1 MNKKKI
7 IKLAKKDFEKAW
19 VESGKLV
26 PKPHPDN
33 EYPRLKYNIGK
44 SHILYDT
51 IAMLREAYIRLGFSE
66 AVNPLFIDKNDVYKQ
81 FGPEAPAVLDR
92 CFYLAGLPR
101 PDIGIGMDKI
111 EAIKKLENNVTD
123 EGIEKLQEVFR
134 NYKKGDLD
142 GDDLTFEV
150 AESLDVG
157 NEEGLAV
164 LEKIFPE
171 IKELTPVA
179 SNTTLRSHMTSGW
192 FISLEKKVKQSTMPI
207 KMFSIDRCFRREQKE
222 DSSHL
227 MSYHSASCVI
237 VDDEVSLDTGKAI
250 SEALLQY
257 FGFSK
262 FKFVPDEKKSKY
274 YIPETQTEVYG
285 YHPKL
290 NEWVEIATF
299 GLYSPIALSKYKI
312 DKEVMNL
319 GLGVERIAMVLNQIE
334 DVRELVYPQLYK
346 KLTLDDSE
354 IATMLNYN
362 YYPVTD
368 DGKKLMNKILDIWKN
383 NKDTDSP
390 CEFIIFN
397 SNNDGE
403 FLNRNI
409 EVKAIEEED
418 NTKLLGPAANNHIYI
433 YEGNILGIPE
443 NIEETVKKVES
454 NPEKYDQNEIIG
466 EIPED
471 TKIIYDAVKEGI
483 PTNIKY
489 IDALA
494 AKSAY
499 KIEESIL
506 SGSNELTLR
515 NTIARS
521 LSDVNLRLDDVAMN
535 YINNE
540 NKLIDIRGPIFSTI
554 KLELK

>member
-1 MNKKKI
+1 MKKKNI

-19 VESGKLV
+19 SESGKLIK
-26 PKPHPDN
+26 KPHPDN
-33 EYPRLKYNIGK
+33 EYPRLKYDIGK
-44 SHILYDT
+44 SHILYDV
-51 IAMLREAYIRLGFSE
+51 IADLREAYLRLGFSE
-66 AVNPLFIDKNDVYKQ
+66 TSNPLFIDKNDVYKQ

-92 CFYLAGLPR
+92 CFYLSGLPR

-111 EAIKKLENNVTD
+111 EAIKELKNNVED
-123 EGIEKLQEVFR
+123 IHIANIQEVFR
-134 NYKKGDLD
+134 KYKKGDLD
-142 GDDLTFEV
+142 GDDLTLEIADALEIEV
-150 AESLDVG
+150 G
-157 NEEGLAV
+157 EGLAV
-164 LEKIFPE
+164 LEKVFPE
-171 IKELTPVA
+171 IRELTPVA

-192 FISLEKKVKQSTMPI
+192 FISLKNMVKQMNMPI

-237 VDDEVSLDTGKAI
+237 VDDEVSLDTGKAM
-250 SEALLQY
+250 SEALLEY

-262 FKFVPDEKKSKY
+262 FKFIPDEKKSKY

-299 GLYSPIALSKYKI
+299 GLYSPIALSKYGI

-346 KLTLDDSE
+346 KLNLSDRE
-354 IATMLNYN
+354 IATMVNYS
-362 YYPVTD
+362 YYPVTE
-368 DGKKLMNKILDIWKN
+368 DGKTLAKNILDTWEDK
-383 NKDTDSP
+383 KDTESP
-390 CEFIIFN
+390 CEFIIFE
-397 SNNDGE
+397 GE
-403 FLNRNI
+403 FLNKEI
-409 EVKAIEEED
+409 VVKAIEEEN
-418 NTKLLGPAANNHIYI
+418 NTKLLGPASTNHIYI
-433 YEGNILGIPE
+433 YDGNILGIPE
-443 NIEETVKKVES
+443 NIKLTVQKVE
-454 NPEKYDQNEIIG
+454 NHPEKYDKEEIIG

-471 TKIIYDAVKEGI
+471 TKIIYEAIKKGI
-483 PTNIKY
+483 PTNVRY
-489 IDALA
+489 IDSLA
-494 AKSAY
+494 AKTSY
-499 KIEESIL
+499 KIEEAIL
-506 SGSNELTLR
+506 SGVDELVLR

-521 LSDVNLRLDDVAMN
+521 LSDVNLKLDDIAMN

-554 KLELK
+554 RLELK

>member
-19 VESGKLV
+19 IESEKLV
-26 PKPHPDN
+26 KKPHPDY
-33 EYPRLKYNIGK
+33 EYPRLKYEIGE

-51 IAMLREAYIRLGFSE
+51 VAKLREAYLRLGFNE
-66 AVNPLFIDKNDVYKQ
+66 AVNTLFIDKNDVYKQ

-111 EAIKKLENNVTD
+111 ENIKKLDNNIDDNDIVN
-123 EGIEKLQEVFR
+123 LQEVFR
-134 NYKKGDLD
+134 RYKKGELD
-142 GDDLTFEV
+142 GDDLVLEV
-150 AESLDVG
+150 AEALKVS
-157 NEEGLAV
+157 NEEGLLI
-164 LEKIFPE
+164 LEKVFPE
-171 IKELTPVA
+171 IKDLVPVA

-192 FISLEKKVKQSTMPI
+192 FISLESMVKKSNLPI

-227 MSYHSASCVI
+227 MTYHSASCVI
-237 VDDEVSLDTGKAI
+237 VDENVSLDTGKAI
-250 SEALLQY
+250 SEAQLKY

-262 FKFVPDEKKSKY
+262 FKFVSDEKKSKY

-299 GLYSPIALSKYKI
+299 GLYSPIALSKYGI

-319 GLGVERIAMVLNQIE
+319 GLGVERIAMVLNQIN

-346 KLTLDDSE
+346 KLEISDND

-368 DGKKLMNKILDIWKN
+368 EGIKLMESILNVWENK
-383 NKDTDSP
+383 KDKTSP
-390 CEFIIFN
+390 CEFIIF
-397 SNNDGE
+397 DGE
-403 FLNRNI
+403 FLNKI
-409 EVKAIEEED
+409 IVVKAIEEEQ
-418 NTKLLGPAANNHIYI
+418 NTNLLGPASTNNIYI
-433 YEGNILGIPE
+433 YDGNILGIPE
-443 NIEETVKKVES
+443 NIELAVKKVES
-454 NPEKYDQNEIIG
+454 SPEEYKKEDIVK
-466 EIPED
+466 EIPKD
-471 TKIIYDAVKEGI
+471 TKIIYDAVEKGI
-483 PTNIKY
+483 STNIRY

-494 AKSAY
+494 AKTAY
-499 KIEESIL
+499 KIEEAL
-506 SGSNELTLR
+506 LTGLDELILR
-515 NTIARS
+515 NTIART
-521 LSDVNLRLDDVAMN
+521 LSDVNLKLNDIAMN

-540 NKLIDIRGPIFSTI
+540 NKLIDIRGPLFSTI
-554 KLELK
+554 KMELK

>member
-1 MNKKKI
+1 MEKKKI

-19 VESGKLV
+19 SESKKLIK
-26 PKPHPDN
+26 PPHPDN
-33 EYPRLKYNIGK
+33 EYPRLKYDIGE

-51 IAMLREAYIRLGFSE
+51 IAELREIYLRLGFSE

-111 EAIKKLENNVTD
+111 KAIEQLNNNVED
-123 EGIEKLQEVFR
+123 QHIKNIQEVFR
-134 NYKKGDLD
+134 RYKKGDLD
-142 GDDLTFEV
+142 GDDLTLEV
-150 AESLDVG
+150 AEALEVN
-157 NEEGLAV
+157 NEEGLVV
-164 LEKIFPE
+164 LEKVFPE

-192 FISLEKKVKQSTMPI
+192 FISLEKMVKQNKMPI

-227 MSYHSASCVI
+227 MTYHSASCVI

-250 SEALLQY
+250 SEAILEY

-262 FKFVPDEKKSKY
+262 FKFIPDEKKSKY

-290 NEWVEIATF
+290 GEWVEIATF
-299 GLYSPIALSKYKI
+299 GLYSPIALSKYGI

-319 GLGVERIAMVLNQIE
+319 GLGVERIGMVLNQIE

-346 KLTLDDSE
+346 ELSLNDRE

-362 YYPVTD
+362 YYPVTEE
-368 DGKKLMNKILDIWKN
+368 GKALMKNILKTWENK
-383 NKDTDSP
+383 KDLESP
-390 CEFIIFN
+390 CEFTIIE
-397 SNNDGE
+397 GE
-403 FLNRNI
+403 FLNKEIIINA
-409 EVKAIEEED
+409 VEEEK
-418 NTKLLGPAANNHIYI
+418 NTKLLGPASTNQIYI
-433 YEGNILGIPE
+433 YDGNILGIPE
-443 NIEETVKKVES
+443 NIENTVKKIEAS
-454 NPEKYDQNEIIG
+454 PEKYDKKEIFG

-471 TKIIYDAVKEGI
+471 TKIIYEGVEKGI
-483 PTNIKY
+483 PTNIRY
-489 IDALA
+489 IDSLA
-494 AKSAY
+494 AETAY
-499 KIEESIL
+499 KIEEAII
-506 SGSNELTLR
+506 SGSVELVIR

-521 LSDVNLRLDDVAMN
+521 LSDVNLKLDEIAMN

-554 KLELK
+554 KLEVK

>member
-7 IKLAKKDFEKAW
+7 IKLSKKDFEKAW
-19 VESGKLV
+19 TESKNLV
-26 PKPHPDN
+26 KKPHPDN

-44 SHILYDT
+44 SHVLYDT
-51 IAMLREAYIRLGFSE
+51 ISELREAYLRLGFSE
-66 AVNPLFIDKNDVYKQ
+66 TVNPLFIDKNDVYKQ

-111 EAIKKLENNVTD
+111 QAIKELNDNVNDNHINN
-123 EGIEKLQEVFR
+123 IQEVFR
-134 NYKKGDLD
+134 RYKKGDLD
-142 GDDLTFEV
+142 GDDLTLEV
-150 AESLDVG
+150 ANALEVN
-157 NEEGLAV
+157 NEKGLAI
-164 LEKIFPE
+164 LEKVFPE
-171 IKELTPVA
+171 IRELTPVA

-192 FISLEKKVKQSTMPI
+192 FISLEKMVKENNVPI

-227 MSYHSASCVI
+227 MTYHSASCVI

-262 FKFVPDEKKSKY
+262 FKFIPDEKKSKY

-290 NEWVEIATF
+290 GEWVEIATF
-299 GLYSPIALSKYKI
+299 GLYSPIALSKYGI

-346 KLTLDDSE
+346 ELSLNDRE

-362 YYPVTD
+362 YYPVTEE
-368 DGKKLMNKILDIWKN
+368 GKALMRDILNIWEN
-383 NKDTDSP
+383 NMDENSP
-390 CEFIIFN
+390 CEFTIFE
-397 SNNDGE
+397 GE
-403 FLNRNI
+403 FLNKAI
-409 EVKAIEEED
+409 VVKALEEEN
-418 NTKLLGPAANNHIYI
+418 NTKLLGPASTNQIYI
-433 YEGNILGIPE
+433 YDGNILGIPE
-443 NIEETVKKVES
+443 NIENTVKKVEA
-454 NPEKYDQNEIIG
+454 NPEKYDKNEIIG

-471 TKIIYDAVKEGI
+471 TKIVYTGVEKGI
-483 PTNIKY
+483 PTNIRY
-489 IDALA
+489 IDSLA
-494 AKSAY
+494 AKTAY
-499 KIEESIL
+499 KIEEAVI
-506 SGSNELTLR
+506 SGSDDLILR

-521 LSDVNLRLDDVAMN
+521 LSDVNLKLDDIAMK
-535 YINNE
+535 YINDD

-554 KLELK
+554 KLEVK

>member
-1 MNKKKI
+1 MKKKNI

-19 VESGKLV
+19 IETGKMIK
-26 PKPHPDN
+26 KPHPDN
-33 EYPRLKYNIGK
+33 EYPRLKYDIGK

-51 IAMLREAYIRLGFSE
+51 IAELREAYLRLGFSE

-111 EAIKKLENNVTD
+111 KAIKHLKDDLEDNHMNN
-123 EGIEKLQEVFR
+123 IQEVFR
-134 NYKKGDLD
+134 RYKKEDLD
-142 GDDLTFEV
+142 GDDLTLEV
-150 AESLDVG
+150 AEALEVN
-157 NEEGLAV
+157 NEEGLAI
-164 LEKIFPE
+164 LEKVFPE

-192 FISLEKKVKQSTMPI
+192 FMSLEKMVKQNNMPI

-237 VDDEVSLDTGKAI
+237 VDDEVTLDTGKAI
-250 SEALLQY
+250 SESLLEY

-262 FKFVPDEKKSKY
+262 FKFIPDEKKSKY

-299 GLYSPIALSKYKI
+299 GLYSPIALSKYGI

-319 GLGVERIAMVLNQIE
+319 GLGVERIAMVLSQIE

-346 KLTLDDSE
+346 DLTLSDRE

-362 YYPVTD
+362 YYPVTEE
-368 DGKKLMNKILDIWKN
+368 GKALMENILRVWENK
-383 NKDTDSP
+383 KDTDSP
-390 CEFIIFN
+390 CEFTIYE
-397 SNNDGE
+397 GE
-403 FLNRNI
+403 FLNKDI
-409 EVKAIEEED
+409 IIKAIEEEN
-418 NTKLLGPAANNHIYI
+418 NTKLLGPASTNHIYI

-443 NIEETVKKVES
+443 NIQSVVRKIED
-454 NPEKYDQNEIIG
+454 NPEKYDKEEILG

-471 TKIIYDAVKEGI
+471 TKIIYDAVEKGI
-483 PTNIKY
+483 PTNIRY
-489 IDALA
+489 MDSLA
-494 AKSAY
+494 AKTAF
-499 KIEESIL
+499 KIEEAIL
-506 SGSNELTLR
+506 SGSDELAIR
-515 NTIARS
+515 STIARS
-521 LSDVNLRLDDVAMN
+521 LSDVNLNLNEIAMN

-554 KLELK
+554 KLEVK

>member
-1 MNKKKI
+1 MKKKEI

-19 VESGKLV
+19 IESEKLV
-26 PKPHPDN
+26 KKPHPDN

-51 IAMLREAYIRLGFSE
+51 IHNLREAYLRLGFSE
-66 AVNPLFIDKNDVYKQ
+66 AVNPLLIDKNDVYRQ

-111 EAIKKLENNVTD
+111 EHIKELTPNIEEVHIKNLE
-123 EGIEKLQEVFR
+123 EVFR
-134 NYKKGDLD
+134 KYKKGDLD
-142 GDDLTFEV
+142 GDDLTLEV
-150 AESLDVG
+150 ARALDLE
-157 NEEGLAV
+157 NEEGLGILKKV
-164 LEKIFPE
+164 FPE
-171 IKELTPVA
+171 IRELNAIA

-192 FISLEKKVKQSTMPI
+192 FISLKNMVKQSMTPI

-237 VDDEVSLDTGKAI
+237 VDTEVNLDTGKAI
-250 SEALLQY
+250 SVGLLEH

-262 FKFVPDEKKSKY
+262 FKFIPDAKKSKY

-290 NEWVEIATF
+290 GEWVEIATF
-299 GLYSPIALSKYKI
+299 GLYSPIALSKYGI

-319 GLGVERIAMVLNQIE
+319 GLGVERLAMILNEIE

-346 KLTLDDSE
+346 KWTLSDRE

-362 YYPVTD
+362 YYPVTE
-368 DGKKLMNKILDIWKN
+368 DGKKLGKNILNTWENKM
-383 NKDTDSP
+383 DTESP
-390 CEFIIFN
+390 CQFTIFE
-397 SNNDGE
+397 GE
-403 FLNRNI
+403 FLNKNI
-409 EVKAIEEED
+409 IVEAIEEEN
-418 NTKLLGPAANNHIYI
+418 NTKLLGPASTNNIYI
-433 YEGNILGIPE
+433 YDGNILGIPE
-443 NIEETVKKVES
+443 SIEKTVQKIQE
-454 NPEKYDQNEIIG
+454 NPEKYDKEDILS

-471 TKIIYDAVKEGI
+471 TKIIYDAVEKGI
-483 PTNIKY
+483 STNIRY
-489 IDALA
+489 IDSLS
-494 AKSAY
+494 AKVAY
-499 KIEESIL
+499 KIEEAIL
-506 SGSNELTLR
+506 SGLQELELR
-515 NTIARS
+515 STIARS
-521 LSDVNLRLDDVAMN
+521 LSDVNLKLDDIAMN

-554 KLELK
+554 RLKVK

>member
-7 IKLAKKDFEKAW
+7 IKLSKKDFEKAW
-19 VESGKLV
+19 TESKNLV
-26 PKPHPDN
+26 KKPHPDN

-44 SHILYDT
+44 SHVLYDT
-51 IAMLREAYIRLGFSE
+51 ISELREAYLRLGFSE
-66 AVNPLFIDKNDVYKQ
+66 TVNPLFIDKNDVYKQ

-111 EAIKKLENNVTD
+111 QAIKELNDNVNDNHINN
-123 EGIEKLQEVFR
+123 IQEVFR
-134 NYKKGDLD
+134 RYKKGDLD
-142 GDDLTFEV
+142 GDDLTLEV
-150 AESLDVG
+150 ANALEVN
-157 NEEGLAV
+157 NEKGLAI
-164 LEKIFPE
+164 LEKVFPE
-171 IKELTPVA
+171 IRELTPVA

-192 FISLEKKVKQSTMPI
+192 FISLEKMVKENNMPI

-227 MSYHSASCVI
+227 MTYHSASCVI

-262 FKFVPDEKKSKY
+262 FKFIPDEKKSKY

-290 NEWVEIATF
+290 DEWVEIATF
-299 GLYSPIALSKYKI
+299 GLYSPIALSKYGV

-346 KLTLDDSE
+346 ELSLNDRE

-362 YYPVTD
+362 YYPVTEE
-368 DGKKLMNKILDIWKN
+368 GKALMRDILSVWEN
-383 NKDTDSP
+383 NMDENSP
-390 CEFIIFN
+390 CEFTIFE
-397 SNNDGE
+397 GE
-403 FLNRNI
+403 FLNKTI
-409 EVKAIEEED
+409 SVKAIEEEN
-418 NTKLLGPAANNHIYI
+418 NTKLLGPASTNQIYI
-433 YEGNILGIPE
+433 YDGNILGIPE
-443 NIEETVKKVES
+443 NIENTVKKVEA
-454 NPEKYDQNEIIG
+454 NPEKYDKNEIIG

-471 TKIIYDAVKEGI
+471 TKIVYTGVEKGI
-483 PTNIKY
+483 PTNIRY
-489 IDALA
+489 IDSLA
-494 AKSAY
+494 AKTAY
-499 KIEESIL
+499 KIEEAVI
-506 SGSNELTLR
+506 SGSDDLILR

-521 LSDVNLRLDDVAMN
+521 LSDVNLKLDDIAMK
-535 YINNE
+535 YINDD
-540 NKLIDIRGPIFSTI
+540 NKLIDIRGPIFSTV
-554 KLELK
+554 KLEVK